1 MKRIPTIIRTFVI
14 ATMALG
20 LAQVASAQTAQQT
33 VTFSVTDVNTIAVSG
48 NPGAMSVGAGGA
60 AATDNSTTYD
70 VTTNSTTAKKITG
83 YLDSAMPTGVML
95 SVNLADPD
103 GAGAAASAGAV
114 GLTATTSATAQDLV
128 TGITQLS
135 ATSNTIT
142 YTLAAAVTA
151 TSASNLQRT
160 VTFTIQ

>member
-1 MKRIPTIIRTFVI
+1 MKHVRMLVVAALTAGFAQAAVAQSST
-14 ATMALG
+14 AT
-20 LAQVASAQTAQQT
+20 QT

-48 NPGAMSVGAGGA
+48 DPGALSVGAGGT

-70 VTTNSTTAKKITG
+70 VTTNSTAAKKITG
-83 YLDSAMPTGVML
+83 YIDSAMPTGTTL

-103 GAGAAASAGAV
+103 GTGAATSAGTVA
-114 GLTATTSATAQDLV
+114 LTATSAATAQDLV

-135 ATSNTIT
+135 ATGKTIT
-142 YTLAAAVTA
+142 YTLAADVTA
-151 TSASNLQRT
+151 SAASNLSRT